1 MAAEDQPRD
10 EPRDLAPAS
19 APLDV
24 GVYTCPHCQQAV
36 AIDPDERTLKG
47 PFIPCPYCG
56 REFAIGSDGEPD
68 EQEAA
73 ERTRAEQTE
82 KAELDAMRI
91 RQVSAGRRA
100 AIRARSWLL
109 IGVVGCLV
117 GAGQCIWKARELHRR
132 EQHWGAAAIVL
143 IVVAIALFPAAG
155 FFARRW
161 LAIGRELAQPLLDEP
176 TTPPDFSTLGDGTQ
190 HWKKLEDVQ

>member
-1 MAAEDQPRD
+1 MAAAAD
-10 EPRDLAPAS
+10 EPTPTS
-19 APLDV
+19 PLDV
-24 GVYTCPHCQQAV
+24 GVYTCPHCQQPV
-36 AIDPDERTLKG
+36 AIDPDERTLSG

-56 REFAIGSDGEPD
+56 TEFAVADEPEPT
-68 EQEAA
+68 EQ
-73 ERTRAEQTE
+73 TAEQAEHSE

-91 RQVSAGRRA
+91 RQVSAARRA

-132 EQHWGAAAIVL
+132 EQHWGAAAIILMVF
-143 IVVAIALFPAAG
+143 AIALFPAAA

-190 HWKKLEDVQ
+190 HWKNLEDVQ

>member
-1 MAAEDQPRD
+1 MAAAED
-10 EPRDLAPAS
+10 EPTPTS
-19 APLDV
+19 PLDV
-24 GVYTCPHCQQAV
+24 GVYTCPHCQQPV
-36 AIDPDERTLKG
+36 AIDPDERTLSG

-56 REFAIGSDGEPD
+56 TEFAVASEDDPT
-68 EQEAA
+68 EQESA
-73 ERTRAEQTE
+73 ERAQAEQTE

-91 RQVSAGRRA
+91 RQVSAARRA

-132 EQHWGAAAIVL
+132 EQQLGTAAIVL
-143 IVVAIALFPAAG
+143 IVIAVALFPATA

-161 LAIGRELAQPLLDEP
+161 LAIGRELAAPLLDEP

-190 HWKKLEDVQ
+190 HWKNLEDVQ